1 MRQPLPPMRMPSIK
15 PKTPDP
21 ERDGLLQNKPN
32 KEDVEASPWL
42 KKLDGL
48 SSFISFVAFWV
59 ALGFGLSQN
68 GSKGIRR
75 FDDTTPIWRE
85 NVLVVNSD
93 LNVSDRRNMKA
104 EALINSFAG
113 VNSALDG
120 FCNGTR
126 ELYNETRV
134 WDNKTYTGTA
144 VILPAG
150 SYSPW
155 AVLMWIFFVSWVFQG
170 ARVIKKVGYDPLKPD
185 FWRWVEYALTSP
197 FQILLIGGSVFIH
210 ERIQIMNLM
219 GLQAA
224 LVLVGYLNER
234 LIDKFYKR
242 ARKGIPSGA
251 EKVNFT
257 RIMWLKLLLMLSLSW
272 SFFVIIWYSII
283 QRFEEQKANLS
294 DCEYVTKMPRE
305 VNFIVWSQAGLFGLF
320 GAAQTVQALYTLGVK
335 DRRFLT
341 VLNKDLRGRIALDRM
356 FLSGLFVVVLIWSV
370 SSGWTPVVLVSIIG
384 FVAYMVYSFF
394 IPNDDIE
401 DAANLRKKRWDSMA
415 FRYSFLSVAAK
426 TVLEVGFI
434 LLVRVRED
442 MTE

>member
-1 MRQPLPPMRMPSIK
+1 MPKLGVNSKSPEEEGLIAK
-15 PKTPDP
+15 P
-21 ERDGLLQNKPN
+21 
-32 KEDVEASPWL
+32 VESEVVKSPWL
-42 KKLDGL
+42 ARLDGV
-48 SSFISFVAFWV
+48 SAFISFVAFWV
-59 ALGFGLSQN
+59 ALGFGLSEN

-75 FDDTTPIWRE
+75 FDDNTPIWRE

-93 LNVSDRRNMKA
+93 LNVSDRRNKKA
-104 EALINSFAG
+104 EVLLDSFKG

-144 VILPAG
+144 VIVPAG

-155 AVLMWIFFVSWVFQG
+155 AVLMWIFFVSCVFQG
-170 ARVIKKVGYDPLKPD
+170 ARVVKRVKYDPLKPD

-197 FQILLIGGSVFIH
+197 FQILLIAGSVFIH

-224 LVLVGYLNER
+224 MVLIGYLNER
-234 LIDKFYKR
+234 FIDKFYKR
-242 ARKGIPSGA
+242 ARKKTMDPSGA
-251 EKVNFT
+251 KVVTFT
-257 RIMWLKLLLMLSLSW
+257 RIMWLKLLLMLVLSW
-272 SFFVIIWYSII
+272 GFFVIIWYSII
-283 QRFEEQKANLS
+283 QRFEEQKANLT
-294 DCEYVTKMPRE
+294 DCEYVTKMPKE
-305 VNFIVWSQAGLFGLF
+305 VNFIVWSQAGLFALF

-335 DRRFLT
+335 DRKYLT
-341 VLNKDLRGRIALDRM
+341 YLNPQVRKRIAMDRIAV
-356 FLSGLFVVVLIWSV
+356 GVLFVIFLVWAMARGWGQGVLLAVIACV
-370 SSGWTPVVLVSIIG
+370 G
-384 FVAYMVYSFF
+384 YMVYSFWAK
-394 IPNDDIE
+394 DDKI
-401 DAANLRKKRWDSMA
+401 DNAAELRRKRWDDMA
-415 FRYSFLSVAAK
+415 LRYSLLSITAK